1 MKSACSLAKTILG
14 FIKDPDIIKPLIATM
29 LGVFLAFMLNDY
41 WHKINSDKVT
51 KDRLHLVCLEVGYN
65 ADLLKEALKAY
76 SYPEIKEIFI
86 RRVSYS
92 LAMSAANDNNIVT
105 VLPKHKISLLMS
117 YIESLRTVNLS
128 LEQHQAFSFITKTK
142 SFKNSNDMMQAIKS
156 NTASA
161 IASCALIRRELE
173 DYFDKESYEKEKLNE
188 YRKEL
193 MDLKN
198 NLLQQEQIKS

>member
-1 MKSACSLAKTILG
+1 MKSACKLATKVFG
-14 FIKDPDIIKPLIATM
+14 YIKDPDIIKPLIATM

-41 WHKINSDKVT
+41 WHKINSDKAT
-51 KDRLHLVCLEVGYN
+51 KDRLHLVCLEAGYN
-65 ADLLKEALKAY
+65 ADLLKDALKAY

-92 LAMSAANDNNIVT
+92 LAISAANDNNIVA
-105 VLPKHKISLLMS
+105 VLPNIKISLLMN
-117 YIESLRTVNLS
+117 YIESLRTINLS
-128 LEQHQAFSFITKTK
+128 LDQHKSFSFITRTK

-173 DYFDKESYEKEKLNE
+173 EYFDKESYEK
-188 YRKEL
+188 
-193 MDLKN
+193 
-198 NLLQQEQIKS
+198 IKIR